1 MEQISRLTVLKQ
13 VREEKRPG
21 AIIGFELNEILEA
34 MRRYSNMEKL
44 CEDIKE
50 RMIEL
55 ENRSQDELTQ
65 GRIQELSLI
74 MIKVQEYLLEEF
86 NLNNEI

>member
-34 MRRYSNMEKL
+34 MRRYSNIINKI
-44 CEDIKE
+44 DK
-50 RMIEL
+50 
-55 ENRSQDELTQ
+55 
-65 GRIQELSLI
+65 
-74 MIKVQEYLLEEF
+74 KP
-86 NLNNEI
+86 